1 MSCADNNIP
10 EADIR
15 RLRRLVSETDAE
27 NSAYTDAMLCDYIE
41 RNEGV
46 LYWAAAEICQEKSA
60 AATALFDFSADG
72 GSYQRGDV
80 AAKWLK
86 LAEHYKALGGKRNG
100 GTIELVKW
108 PPEPQRINVLD
119 YRTEW
124 EA

>member
-1 MSCADNNIP
+1 MSEIP
-10 EADIR
+10 DTDIR
-15 RLRRLVSETDAE
+15 RLRRLVSETDPE
-27 NSAYTDAMLCDYIE
+27 TSTYTDAMLVEYIE

-46 LYWAAAEICQEKSA
+46 IYWAAAEICREKSA
-60 AATALFDFSADG
+60 SATALFDFSADG
-72 GSYQRGDV
+72 GTYHRGDV

-86 LAEHYKALGGKRNG
+86 LAEHYKALGGKKNG

-124 EA
+124 DA